1 MILLHLIVAER
12 QVGAASHLDIF
23 DKGDSLLLR
32 RDHWILIHLEEHLH
46 PQQCFVVMG
55 DRMLIILLLHAQVPV
70 EALDVGDFELLLIG
84 RHRIVLD
91 DDLLIFGANGLLV
104 IELLTMRT
112 FIQALQ
118 TILLAGHL
126 FAANS

>member
-1 MILLHLIVAER
+1 
-12 QVGAASHLDIF
+12 
-23 DKGDSLLLR
+23 
-32 RDHWILIHLEEHLH
+32 
-46 PQQCFVVMG
+46 MG

-91 DDLLIFGANGLLV
+91 DYLLIFGANGLLV
-104 IELLTMRT
+104 VELLTMRT

-118 TILLAGHL
+118 AILLAGHL